1 MAVHNKN
8 SANRELAFD
17 HCFMNCISYQNELE
31 DFLSGEL
38 DAAQQAAIEAHLSGC
53 TNCRVELR
61 ALEQEHQ
68 FYKSFY
74 EQNSVEP
81 SDELWAAIHAQIKK
95 EDIRKTSWKVKFPD
109 LLTPVLMPA
118 ILRQIGFAALL
129 VLVSVGLTSLYFASR
144 KPNATTTAVIT
155 LTPEANKNQPAPV
168 PTPEEKIAP
177 PIELVKAKIAAKLIP
192 KPVIKTADRKVNDD
206 ELLTLQIAKA
216 GREYQSAIKLLNRA
230 IAKRQNEYDE
240 GTRLQ
245 YQASLG
251 FIDQSIASSRQ
262 ALKQHPNDASAAQFL
277 LTAYSKKVELMQEI
291 ALR

>member
-1 MAVHNKN
+1 
-8 SANRELAFD
+8 
-17 HCFMNCISYQNELE
+17 MNCISYQNELE
-31 DFLSGEL
+31 DLLYGEL
-38 DAAQQAAIEAHLSGC
+38 DTAQQAVLNAHLSGC
-53 TNCRVELR
+53 ENCRTELHVI
-61 ALEQEHQ
+61 EQEHQ

-81 SDELWAAIHAQIKK
+81 SDELWSAIHTQIKK
-95 EDIRKTSWKVKFPD
+95 EAVGKTPWKVKFLD
-109 LLTPVLMPA
+109 LLTAVLAPA
-118 ILRQIGFAALL
+118 MLRQIGFAALL
-129 VLVSVGLTSLYFASR
+129 VLVSVGLTSLYFSSR
-144 KPNATTTAVIT
+144 KPDATTTAKINP
-155 LTPEANKNQPAPV
+155 TPEATKYQPAPV
-168 PTPEEKIAP
+168 PTPEEKIVLP
-177 PIELVKAKIAAKLIP
+177 LELVKAKFAAKAIP

-240 GTRLQ
+240 GTRRQ

-251 FIDQSIASSRQ
+251 LIDQSIASSRQ
-262 ALKQHPNDASAAQFL
+262 ALRQHPNDASAAQFL